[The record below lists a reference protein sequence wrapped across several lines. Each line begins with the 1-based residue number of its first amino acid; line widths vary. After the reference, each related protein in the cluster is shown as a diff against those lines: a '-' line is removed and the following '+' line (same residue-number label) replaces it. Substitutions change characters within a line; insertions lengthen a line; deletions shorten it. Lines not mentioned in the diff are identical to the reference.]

1 MRSYYSHLEK
11 LDGTAPKSN
20 PILRSSA
27 IFPVFQNKDI
37 STRLIFLGYWL
48 LKRNIAE
55 IKASITLRSEEGN
68 VLKRL
73 HFPVT
78 EPKAYCVEVKDLAEG
93 AVNGSIEIE
102 FHSNRDLVFPYPA
115 VTVNYY
121 GDAFSTVVHT
131 AERTY
136 NNAEDAKKN
145 GETKVPESGFNIYAD
160 DTKEPIITLINGN
173 EAKPAQNM
181 QIEFY
186 NASEDK
192 LSLKLALEKF
202 SPYETRILYP
212 ARVFPLKDFF
222 KETAGTCKMLFNLKG
237 VFPRL
242 LVGNLLKDPF
252 AQGITHTY
260 YDCSETTGPSNF
272 WEPSDPEWHSASL
285 MLPFMGNEHTTT
297 LSFYPIFA
305 PSLFALDLE
314 IYNQAGNLVGSF
326 KEALTFDPSFDR
338 FLQICLNDLYPAN
351 EILSVRA
358 IARALSDTP
367 IPARIKIAI
376 DIGIPNKGLP
386 CNICTNLQ
394 PYVPAFSAKKSSFK
408 WGPVLADQPKNYAF
422 LMNSSPEKQ
431 MKTHAE
437 TKLTFYREK
446 DTNTLQR
453 ELSLAP
459 QSFYLIDPEKDPE
472 LKAFLEGT
480 IGWFTAITSNPYMTT
495 YYFAENPSGVIG
507 GDHGY

>member
-11 LDGTAPKSN
+11 LDGHAPKSN

-27 IFPVFQNKDI
+27 IFPVFQNKGI
-37 STRLIFLGYWL
+37 STRLLFLGYWL

-55 IKASITLRSEEGN
+55 IKAIITLRDDKGN
-68 VLKRL
+68 VLNQI
-73 HFPVT
+73 HFPIT
-78 EPKAYCVEVKDLAEG
+78 EPKAYCYEVKDLAEG
-93 AVNGSIEIE
+93 SIHGSIEIE
-102 FHSNRDLVFPYPA
+102 FYSNMDLVFPYPA

-121 GDAFSTVVHT
+121 SPSFSSVVHT

-145 GETKVPESGFNIYAD
+145 GETQVPESGFNIYAD
-160 DTKEPIITLINGN
+160 ESKEPIITLINGN
-173 EAKPAQNM
+173 EAKPSQSM

-192 LSLKLALEKF
+192 LSLALELEKF
-202 SPYETRILYP
+202 NPYETRILYP
-212 ARVFPLKDFF
+212 ARNFDLKDFF
-222 KETAGTCKMLFNLKG
+222 NQKAGTCKMHFNLKG

-242 LVGNLLKDPF
+242 LVGNILKNPF
-252 AQGITHTY
+252 AQVITHTY
-260 YDCSETTGPSNF
+260 YDCTDATGPSNF

-285 MLPFMGNEHTTT
+285 MLPFMGNKHTTA

-305 PSLFALDLE
+305 PSPFALDLE
-314 IYNQAGNLVGSF
+314 FYNQEGVLVGSF
-326 KEALTFDPSFDR
+326 KEALKFDPHFDR
-338 FLQICLNDLYPAN
+338 FLQVCLNDLYPSS

-358 IARALSDTP
+358 IARPLSDTP

-376 DIGIPNKGLP
+376 DIGIPKKGLP

-394 PYVPAFSAKKSSFK
+394 PYVPAFSTKKSSFK

-422 LMNSSPEKQ
+422 LMNSSPEKE
-431 MKTHAE
+431 MKTLGE

-446 DTNTLQR
+446 DTATLQR
-453 ELSLAP
+453 ELILAP
-459 QSFYLIDPEKDPE
+459 QSFYLIDSGNDPE
-472 LKAFLEGT
+472 LNAFLEGT
-480 IGWFTAITSNPYMTT
+480 IGWYTAVTTNPYMTT